1 MEIRDLL
8 DLIYDE
14 RENYYVVIAR
24 RGKELTLQNALI
36 HFSRCDLLFAKDGKV
51 VISDTGI
58 EVKKAIDVLEYRMK
72 LNQNS
77 NKYSLADV
85 EKEYDI
91 VFTTEYSK

>member
-14 RENYYVVIAR
+14 RGNYYVVVAR
-24 RGKELTLQNALI
+24 RGKELTLQNALL
-36 HFSRCDLLFAKDGKV
+36 HFSKCDLLFAKDGKV
-51 VISDTGI
+51 VISDTSI
-58 EVKKAIDVLEYRMK
+58 EIKKAIDVLEYRMK
-72 LNQNS
+72 LNS
-77 NKYSLADV
+77 DSKKYSLAEV